1 MKIKELCNTLA
12 VKDYKIKDM
21 EGEMK
26 VLETEKSNL
35 KVQIDKMKRVLP
47 NMAKEIERLK
57 ATHC

>member
-1 MKIKELCNTLA
+1 
-12 VKDYKIKDM
+12 
-21 EGEMK
+21 MK